1 MLLPVGLKLQMSG
14 GFWIAYRGMGAISM
28 MHPGK
33 GLTLPNAMRES
44 MLLVADMSVNVS
56 HAATA
61 ILPTVTGGAS
71 GLA

>member
-1 MLLPVGLKLQMSG
+1 
-14 GFWIAYRGMGAISM
+14 M